1 MHENHAVNHIIE
13 QIESMADEKSARK
26 VVGVS
31 VKLGALSHVTPEHF
45 REHFELLSKGT
56 VADGAKLNLD
66 VSTDINDPHA
76 HEVILESIDV
86 FED

>member
-1 MHENHAVNHIIE
+1 MHENHSVNYIIK
-13 QIESMADEKSARK
+13 QIESITDEQCARK
-26 VVGVS
+26 VVSVL
-31 VKLGALSHVTPEHF
+31 VKLGALSHTTPERF

-56 VADGAKLNLD
+56 VADGAKLNFD

-76 HEVILESIDV
+76 HEVILESVDV